1 MNCKLNQKQKIL
13 NDKKISFAKKD
24 IMIESKNIQYFS
36 SLGSVGLSL
45 RKPNQGDEYNM
56 VKQYV
61 QFQLSCSHLEES
73 KIVFLEPQID
83 SGFPDIVIVYFD
95 LNIAKKWCIKRK
107 KLNKLDWRILHWI
120 VFKKNI
126 GADQLKTIFPN
137 DFCKSLQRL
146 AEAEL
151 IDYRKD
157 QCQAKPLEE
166 IFAIQRL
173 IAIEAKLKHWQEGLK
188 QSFQNT
194 WFASESYLLLPEVR
208 NTNELTQE
216 ATRFGVGLLTT
227 ECSLEQPKLSP
238 EVTKLPKSYVS
249 WLFNEWAWRA
259 FFDV

>member
-137 DFCKSLQRL
+137 DFVSLYNVWQKQNL
-146 AEAEL
+146 L
-151 IDYRKD
+151 IIEKIN
-157 QCQAKPLEE
+157 AK
-166 IFAIQRL
+166 
-173 IAIEAKLKHWQEGLK
+173 
-188 QSFQNT
+188 QN
-194 WFASESYLLLPEVR
+194 P
-208 NTNELTQE
+208 
-216 ATRFGVGLLTT
+216 
-227 ECSLEQPKLSP
+227 
-238 EVTKLPKSYVS
+238 
-249 WLFNEWAWRA
+249 
-259 FFDV
+259 